1 MNLSHWKWIKM
12 LALSAATAA
21 AAIGCETEPTTN
33 QASSSS
39 SGSGGAG
46 GGGGENQGGGGQ
58 GGGGQGGAGGGMSAK
73 TAEAT
78 IASQS
83 GSAVTGT
90 ATFVEENGMV
100 TLTVKL
106 AGAMPGDRAVHIHM
120 MGDCGMDG
128 MAAMG
133 HWNPDLKMHGKWGMG
148 EFHLGDIG
156 NVTVAADGTGMLT
169 LSTNLWTV
177 GDGSGMNDVVGH
189 AFMVHADADDFVTQP
204 TGNAGARVGCG
215 VITKLP

>member
-1 MNLSHWKWIKM
+1 MKLSHWKWAN
-12 LALSAATAA
+12 LVAFSAAAVVLVM
-21 AAIGCETEPTTN
+21 GCETEPTTSGS
-33 QASSSS
+33 SSSS
-39 SGSGGAG
+39 SGAG
-46 GGGGENQGGGGQ
+46 GGGGQGGENQGGGGQ
-58 GGGGQGGAGGGMSAK
+58 GGTGGGMMGAK

-83 GSAVTGT
+83 GSTITGT

-106 AGAMPGDRAVHIHM
+106 AGAAPGDHAVHIHM

-128 MAAMG
+128 MNAMG
-133 HWNPDLKMHGKWGMG
+133 HWNPDMKMHGKWGMG

-156 NVTVAADGTGMLT
+156 NVTVGADGTGMLT
-169 LSTNLWTV
+169 MSTNLWTV
-177 GDGSGMNDVVGH
+177 GDGSATNDVAGR
-189 AFMVHADADDFVTQP
+189 AFMVHADPDDFVTQP